1 MARDV
6 KVIISVDDQFSKK
19 SLEKLRGL
27 RTQAVN
33 AVNNQRKQLNKNWHD
48 WAKGINELKEAGFT
62 GFGGPGGGGGG
73 GAGKAAKA
81 KKKAK
86 AKNPYGVASRRAKQ
100 FQRANNTP
108 GKMALNSV
116 KASAKAASRLVP
128 SGVAAAT
135 ATAVGVAAKAI
146 PVAAIGYAAYKLAE
160 TANEG
165 LAVMGGALNAM
176 GGAFGSAA
184 GSTLVGI
191 SENIGEAVFDFPG
204 KATSA
209 ASRATTLAV
218 SFAKAKVPLGSDA
231 LYGIAEFVFEE
242 TGWKKQRE
250 RRERVEMGEALGV
263 IVKKMTDYGGG

>member
-62 GFGGPGGGGGG
+62 GFGGPGGGGARK
-73 GAGKAAKA
+73 AGAKA
-81 KKKAK
+81 RKRLL
-86 AKNPYGVASRRAKQ
+86 PRDPLGVAARRAKK

-108 GKMALNSV
+108 GRMALNSA

-135 ATAVGVAAKAI
+135 AGAVGMAARAV
-146 PVAAIGYAAYKLAE
+146 PAVAIGYAAYKLAE

-184 GSTLVGI
+184 GSTLTGI

-209 ASRATTLAV
+209 ASRATALAV